1 MQTRKL
7 LVLLL
12 LVVWTASASAAGVY
26 KWVDEQ
32 GRVHYG
38 ERPPA
43 RTQAQE
49 IAVKQAPPPPMPAED
64 EAARRD
70 NQQRLLRAFE
80 EEREQKKAQKQKS
93 QEEEAKRERQCA
105 VARDRVR
112 RYETAA
118 RVYDLDEQGNRR
130 ILSDE
135 ERAVTEQ
142 RARQEVARW
151 CD

>member
-7 LVLLL
+7 LLLL
-12 LVVWTASASAAGVY
+12 LVWTTSASAAGVY

-43 RTQAQE
+43 RAQAQE
-49 IAVKQAPPPPMPAED
+49 IEVRQAPPPLPAED

-112 RYETAA
+112 RYETVA
-118 RVYDLDEQGNRR
+118 RVYDLDNQGNRR

-135 ERAVTEQ
+135 ERAATEAQ
-142 RARQEVARW
+142 ARQEVARW